1 MSDQNRILVV
11 DDEPINLR
19 YVIKCLEEKHPISLA
34 SSGEKALKLAQNPE
48 SKPALILLDVMMP
61 GMDGYE
67 TCRELTSNA
76 DTQDIDIIF
85 VTANDSV
92 EEKLKGYDA
101 GGIDYLTKPVDPDEL
116 QHKVELAL
124 SNREKR
130 INLEEEKSAVSDTA
144 MTALMSSGE
153 LGVVLEF
160 LRHSFTVN
168 TASELAKLVIAALS
182 NYSLTGSVQIRFFDE
197 QINQGTAGPVNAIDK
212 ELMFRIRNSGRILE
226 NEQMLFINFGD
237 ITLLVKSLAEPDPE
251 KTGRIRDNL
260 TILLEGANS
269 RLEAIKSLHL
279 NEISRQNLQKLV
291 ATSKQALLKVEN
303 IQKEHKENS
312 VRILDSLLNN
322 LEKGFSTWGL
332 TDEQEQILLKM
343 IQSGIDESMTSYEN
357 AMVVDETLQNIITAM
372 SRYAE

>member
-61 GMDGYE
+61 GLNGYE
-67 TCRELTSNA
+67 TCRELTSNP

-291 ATSKQALLKVEN
+291 ATSKKALLKVEN

-372 SRYAE
+372 SLYAE

>member
-61 GMDGYE
+61 GLNGYE
-67 TCRELTSNA
+67 TCRELTSNP

-168 TASELAKLVIAALS
+168 TASELAKLVISALS

-197 QINQGTAGPVNAIDK
+197 QINQGT
-212 ELMFRIRNSGRILE
+212 
-226 NEQMLFINFGD
+226 
-237 ITLLVKSLAEPDPE
+237 
-251 KTGRIRDNL
+251 
-260 TILLEGANS
+260 
-269 RLEAIKSLHL
+269 
-279 NEISRQNLQKLV
+279 
-291 ATSKQALLKVEN
+291 
-303 IQKEHKENS
+303 
-312 VRILDSLLNN
+312 
-322 LEKGFSTWGL
+322 
-332 TDEQEQILLKM
+332 
-343 IQSGIDESMTSYEN
+343 
-357 AMVVDETLQNIITAM
+357 
-372 SRYAE
+372 

>member
-160 LRHSFTVN
+160 LRHSFTIN

-291 ATSKQALLKVEN
+291 ATSKKALLKVEN

-372 SRYAE
+372 SLYAE